1 MPNPYTNKVKGINN
15 PYNSK
20 GNYSNDLQLSWL
32 IPDQGIIPSKAQN
45 YSATFTRASSGT
57 YIDKDDGIL
66 KTAAPNIIREE
77 TAGYL
82 IEPARQ
88 NIALFTQAFQVG
100 ATWVPTNI
108 TVGTNTQVAPDSTTT
123 MDTLTAT
130 AANATILQTITSS
143 ANNRVFSIYIKRKT
157 GTGNIDLTV
166 DNGATWTT
174 VAVTT
179 TTTRWTITQ
188 AAVTNP
194 VIGIRIVT
202 DTDAIYVW
210 QADMEEGLAPTSSI
224 FTTTIALARTVD
236 DLQLPIADGSNFTQ
250 AEGTLL
256 CNFTYS
262 LDKED
267 MISNVAI
274 VSVRANLISIL
285 FASLAN
291 FLYTYDDSDYSYIAV
306 SLTAHVE
313 IKCFVRWGSLL
324 VVGADGTQGTNPI
337 TYSGAFQ
344 MQTHYRIGYGNNER
358 MWIKNIRVYNIDK
371 GQAFCEAETA

>member
-1 MPNPYTNKVKGINN
+1 MPNPYINKVKGINN

-45 YSATFTRASSGT
+45 YSATFTRTSSGT